1 MLPYQEDRE
10 LERLLA
16 SLFTDDDEST
26 LEDFAVLNWPIVPII
41 PFTNCCRYSYSSYGG

>member
-1 MLPYQEDRE
+1 MLPYQEDGK

-26 LEDFAVLNWPIVPII
+26 LEDVAVLSWPIVPII
-41 PFTNCCRYSYSSYGG
+41 LFTNCCRYNYSDYGG